1 MSCLPSSGVAGRP
14 SLAGCGLVMAMT
26 LIFESC
32 LRMSSATRTR
42 RITLDEG
49 SESRGEGELNRT
61 GIGPMVSLR
70 LLSLPPSRECIAE
83 KRPIQ
88 DSSTTAF
95 VKYTMPF
102 HVLVYPFKF
111 LDSAQDYSTARL
123 LGKTRP
129 TRSTMLAALHLKNSV
144 YKDYPPTKDLRTTEG
159 EPTFQLSRKWST
171 TLKGYGKIRI
181 I

>member
-61 GIGPMVSLR
+61 GIGPM
-70 LLSLPPSRECIAE
+70 
-83 KRPIQ
+83 

-111 LDSAQDYSTARL
+111 LDSVQDYSTARL
-123 LGKTRP
+123 PGKTRP

>member
-1 MSCLPSSGVAGRP
+1 
-14 SLAGCGLVMAMT
+14 MAMT

-61 GIGPMVSLR
+61 GIGPM
-70 LLSLPPSRECIAE
+70 
-83 KRPIQ
+83 

-95 VKYTMPF
+95 VKCTMPF
-102 HVLVYPFKF
+102 HVLLYPFKF

-129 TRSTMLAALHLKNSV
+129 TRSTMLAALHLKSSV